1 MHAIADNAA
10 PDFDAASLTA
20 RFQRVRQQTVALVG
34 PLSAEDTVVQS
45 MPDASPAKWHLAHTT
60 WFFERFVLSEYAPG
74 YQAFNPRFD
83 YLFNSYYVTVGD
95 MHARA
100 SRGLLSRPTLSE
112 VLAYRRHVDAAM
124 TELLEAQ
131 GDDGDVAMRTLLGT
145 HHEQQHQELLLTDIK
160 HLFSC
165 NPLRPA
171 YLTTKPAGASASP
184 PMGYIEG
191 TPGLIDI
198 GHVGPGFSFDNE
210 RPRHRSLLHPH
221 AVADRLVTNAEYREF
236 IDNGGYRDPALWLAD
251 GWAHIHQHAW
261 DRPMYWDEDLESEFT
276 LSGMRDIDP
285 HAAVCHVSYFEAN
298 AFARWA
304 GARLPRED
312 EWEAL
317 AAKQRI
323 AGNFLE
329 AGRLHPGAAAA
340 EAFGAPRQMF
350 GDVWE
355 WTSSAYVGY
364 PGFRP
369 LAGSLGEYNGKFMN
383 AQWVLRGGS
392 CATPTDHIRV
402 SYRNFFHAADR
413 WQFMGIR
420 LGRDL

>member
-1 MHAIADNAA
+1 MHAIANNAA
-10 PDFDAASLTA
+10 PGFDAASLTT
-20 RFQRVRQQTVALVG
+20 RFQRVRQQTVALIE
-34 PLSAEDTVVQS
+34 PLGAEDTVVQS
-45 MPDASPAKWHLAHTT
+45 MPDASPSKWHLAHTT
-60 WFFERFVLSEYAPG
+60 WFFERFVLAEYAPN
-74 YQAFNPRFD
+74 YRVFNERFD

-112 VLAYRRHVDAAM
+112 VLAYRKHVDAAM
-124 TELLEAQ
+124 ASLLETRR
-131 GDDGDVAMRTLLGT
+131 DDVDVATRTLLGT
-145 HHEQQHQELLLTDIK
+145 HHEQQHQELMLTDIK

-165 NPLRPA
+165 NPLQPA
-171 YLTTKPAGASASP
+171 YRDAAPAGTSAPSP
-184 PMGYIEG
+184 LRYIEG
-191 TPGLIDI
+191 ASGIVEI
-198 GHVGPGFSFDNE
+198 GHAGNGFAFDNE
-210 RPRHRSLLHPH
+210 YPRHRSLLHPH

-236 IDNGGYRDPALWLAD
+236 IDDGGYRNPALWLSD
-251 GWAHIHQHAW
+251 GWAHIHQHVCN
-261 DRPMYWDEDLESEFT
+261 RPLYWAEDLASEFT
-276 LSGMRDIDP
+276 LSGQRDIDP
-285 HAAVCHVSYFEAN
+285 HAPVCHVSYFEAD
-298 AFARWA
+298 AYARWA
-304 GARLPRED
+304 EARLPRED

-317 AAKQRI
+317 ATKQRI
-323 AGNFLE
+323 EGNFLE
-329 AGRLHPGAAAA
+329 SAHLHPGAATADAGGAA
-340 EAFGAPRQMF
+340 RQMF

-355 WTSSAYVGY
+355 WTYSAYVGY

-392 CATPTDHIRV
+392 CVTPADHMRA